1 MKKILV
7 IDDDVH
13 ISDMI
18 EEALTKEG
26 YSILKAYSGTE
37 ALYVLSKTSPDLIC
51 LI

>member
-26 YSILKAYSGTE
+26 YSIF
-37 ALYVLSKTSPDLIC
+37 
-51 LI
+51 